1 MNKANWQ
8 DLKQRYGVLI
18 TAQYMRDLGYPIYMA
33 LWILTVK

>member
-8 DLKQRYGVLI
+8 ELKQRYGVLV
-18 TAQYMRDLGYPIYMA
+18 TAQYMHDLGYPIYMA